1 MATTKVTDDSFD
13 ADVLKSSTPVLVDFW
28 AEWCGPCRS
37 FGPVFERASD
47 AHPDAVFGKIDTE
60 AQPELAAQFGVRSIP
75 MLVVFRDQIGVFG
88 QPGALPAPALEDLIT
103 QVKGL
108 DMDEIRRKIA
118 ARKAGEA

>member
-1 MATTKVTDDSFD
+1 MATIEITSENFEEVVRNNPL
-13 ADVLKSSTPVLVDFW
+13 VLLDFW

-108 DMDEIRRKIA
+108 DMDEIRRKLA

>member
-1 MATTKVTDDSFD
+1 MATIEITSENFEEVVRNNPL
-13 ADVLKSSTPVLVDFW
+13 VLLDFW

>member
-1 MATTKVTDDSFD
+1 M
-13 ADVLKSSTPVLVDFW
+13 
-28 AEWCGPCRS
+28 
-37 FGPVFERASD
+37 
-47 AHPDAVFGKIDTE
+47 
-60 AQPELAAQFGVRSIP
+60 AAQFGVRSIP

>member
-1 MATTKVTDDSFD
+1 MATIEITSENFEEVVRNNKL
-13 ADVLKSSTPVLVDFW
+13 VLLDFW

-60 AQPELAAQFGVRSIP
+60 AQPELAAQFGIRSIP
-75 MLVVFRDQIGVFG
+75 TLIVFREQIGVFG

-103 QVKGL
+103 QVKAL
-108 DMDEIRRKIA
+108 DMDDIRTKIA